1 MCSRSMRSRARAT
14 SRPCPR
20 DGRLHIIRPVRPTA
34 VVNPDKLLVRGLG
47 TRELTAAIFNYTVGS
62 GIFALPAFA
71 VAQLGGAAP
80 LAFLLCAVV
89 TGLIALVFAEAGS
102 RVMATGGPYAYVGVA
117 LGPFAGFIAGVL
129 SIITDV
135 AAVAAVGTLLAGSLM
150 RMIGVQGPA
159 WADAIVTVL
168 IVGLA
173 MINIRGV
180 RAGAAV
186 IEVSTVA
193 KIIPLVAFALIGA
206 LFVSPANLRWD
217 FLPSA
222 GRVATT
228 AGTLLFAFS
237 GIEAALL
244 PSGEVRDPSRTVP
257 RAAILALACATVLYI
272 AVQEVGLG
280 ILGPALAADRVAPLA
295 AAAGKVAGRT
305 GRGLLL
311 AGAAISMFGWLTG
324 ALLAAPRAFFALARD
339 GFLSR
344 RLAVVHPTFR
354 TPHVSIALFAA
365 LSLALAY
372 SGTFERLAVLADVS
386 VLALWFLCAIAA
398 WELRRR
404 HIRGDGEP
412 FRTPGGPLVPA
423 LACGSIAW
431 VAWQTTT
438 RRELVAVGAVLL
450 ISAFVYAFRV
460 RQVRVLAAD
469 RL

>member
-1 MCSRSMRSRARAT
+1 
-14 SRPCPR
+14 
-20 DGRLHIIRPVRPTA
+20 
-34 VVNPDKLLVRGLG
+34 
-47 TRELTAAIFNYTVGS
+47 
-62 GIFALPAFA
+62 
-71 VAQLGGAAP
+71 
-80 LAFLLCAVV
+80 
-89 TGLIALVFAEAGS
+89 
-102 RVMATGGPYAYVGVA
+102 
-117 LGPFAGFIAGVL
+117 
-129 SIITDV
+129 
-135 AAVAAVGTLLAGSLM
+135 
-150 RMIGVQGPA
+150 
-159 WADAIVTVL
+159 
-168 IVGLA
+168 
-173 MINIRGV
+173 
-180 RAGAAV
+180 
-186 IEVSTVA
+186 
-193 KIIPLVAFALIGA
+193 LIGA
-206 LFVSPANLRWD
+206 LSVSPANLRWD

-222 GRVATT
+222 GRLATT

-257 RAAILALACATVLYI
+257 RAAILALACATILYI

-295 AAAGKVAGRT
+295 AAAAKVAGRT

-354 TPHVSIALFAA
+354 TPHASIALFAA
-365 LSLALAY
+365 LSLVLAY

-404 HIRGDGEP
+404 DIRGGGEP

-450 ISAFVYAFRV
+450 ISAFVYALRA
-460 RQVRVLAAD
+460 RHVRVLD
-469 RL
+469 